1 MAVPQGAWVMGAR
14 LVFGQGRFSVRGPGQ
29 GISGAP
35 ESPRCLRGFRRVDQA
50 KRIHADARNDD
61 KKGFRTRCAV
71 IPCPNTFVARKPA
84 LRRVDHP
91 ITRDGAELGR
101 ITPRAFAALDPPYK
115 TAPDSRTRHGLPSH
129 RRVDQAKRIHAVS
142 GIAVKHAAGRLVDLV
157 REPKTSLVRKPIPR
171 RMYHPI
177 KRHGA
182 KLGRITPRA
191 FAALDPP
198 YETTPKFRIRRRVD
212 QAKRIHAVSGI
223 GVMPRRTRSVRGIP
237 VSGLRPKTFPV
248 RKPAHRCT
256 S

>member
-1 MAVPQGAWVMGAR
+1 MMGAR

-35 ESPRCLRGFRRVDQA
+35 ESPRCLRGF
-50 KRIHADARNDD
+50 
-61 KKGFRTRCAV
+61 
-71 IPCPNTFVARKPA
+71 
-84 LRRVDHP
+84 
-91 ITRDGAELGR
+91 
-101 ITPRAFAALDPPYK
+101 
-115 TAPDSRTRHGLPSH
+115 

-182 KLGRITPRA
+182 ELGRITPRA
-191 FAALDPP
+191 FAALNAP
-198 YETTPKFRIRRRVD
+198 YKTAPDSRTRHGLPSHRRVD